1 MTTSTTATLIRVM
14 TALTFDDSLVPSAS
28 NVVTI
33 ATMTHAHPSRGS
45 AGRVRCRRRANP
57 NTSPRYVD
65 QLLATVAAPTANSST
80 RSQPMIQATTSPKL
94 A

>member
-1 MTTSTTATLIRVM
+1 M
-14 TALTFDDSLVPSAS
+14 TAEKRDDNLVPRAS
-28 NVVTI
+28 SVVTI
-33 ATMTHAHPSRGS
+33 ATMMH
-45 AGRVRCRRRANP
+45 RAPVEFQRTELHRPPAKP

-80 RSQPMIQATTSPKL
+80 RSQPMIHATSSPKL

>member
-1 MTTSTTATLIRVM
+1 MTTSTTATLISVM
-14 TALTFDDSLVPSAS
+14 TALKRDDNLVPRAS

-33 ATMTHAHPSRGS
+33 ATMITAPQSSSSGPSWTVPP
-45 AGRVRCRRRANP
+45 AKP

-80 RSQPMIQATTSPKL
+80 RSHPMIHATSSPKL